1 MMFSKEAIAKSKV
14 ELHPW
19 VLGDDLGEELFYLPP
34 SERTKV
40 IDKGLSILTT
50 KDTKVVDMI
59 KLVDMLDGVQ
69 FTGDGDHDVKLL
81 NTIAESLDKI
91 HKEKK

>member
-1 MMFSKEAIAKSKV
+1 MKLNKEAIAKSKI

-19 VLGDDLGEELFYLPP
+19 VLGDDLGKELFYLPP
-34 SERTKV
+34 NERINV
-40 IDKGLSILTT
+40 IDKGFSVLTM

-69 FTGDGDHDVKLL
+69 FTGVGDYDVKLL